1 MENLKFNE
9 TFMSHS
15 RLSKSQKSYAN
26 HPLPFVSYFLNGKPV
41 KV

>member
-26 HPLPFVSYFLNGKPV
+26 PLPFVSYFLNGKPV